1 MSGTS
6 KMMSIEMGGG
16 GSGGGRGVGMVAG
29 GGNIDPS
36 NLHLKKELTQIRK
49 AARVLRD
56 PGTSSSWR
64 SPLNSARSLT
74 KHHYVHHHK
83 NGQIDG
89 NDIASSSEQ
98 FLQLPLQVQSN
109 TNNYS
114 SGNAASDK
122 GNVNV
127 KEKERRVFLYNWR
140 SQRSESE
147 RSKQIGEDYVENS
160 KDEGSFSTQDESVDV
175 DSLSDARNGGG
186 NDSKSDTYLSEKYP
200 SAIFK
205 CKGTDFTP
213 SIMRTI
219 KKKSKRSNYSTASLR
234 HHNEKLQ
241 KQIILSR
248 CAKNVVEGLPGLG
261 LGRDDLVSLVDQ
273 SDDTEDYCNS
283 EDLRRASALSP
294 LLARL
299 KNKGWAPSSTK
310 LLRSHRKEDDSISYS
325 TPALSTSSYNK
336 YGIRNPSTVESWD
349 ATTGSFNDADD
360 EVDDQLDLPGRQG
373 CGIPCYWSK
382 RSTPKSR
389 VGYGSCCSPSLS
401 DTLRRKGSSIF
412 CGSQSMH
419 QRRRHRSSL
428 GSNKRRLSSRTAGQ
442 SLVPLLTNSGNG
454 RGGSSMGSGNSDDEL
469 STNFGE
475 LDLEA
480 LSRLDGRRWSS
491 SCRSQEGLELVALN
505 GEVHEEG
512 SPENVRS
519 LSHKYRPMFFEELIG
534 QNIVVQSL
542 MSAIS
547 RGRIAP
553 VYLFQGPRGT
563 GKTSTARIFAAALN
577 CLATEETKPCGVCR
591 ECSDFISGKSRNL
604 REVDGSNKKG
614 IDNIKNLLKSL
625 SVVHPSALS
634 QFKVFVVDECH
645 VLPSKTW
652 LTFLRL
658 LEKPLPHVVFILITT
673 DIDNVP
679 RAILS
684 RCQKHLF
691 NKISN
696 GEIVTRLRKIAT
708 DENLDIESDALEL
721 IASNADGSL
730 RDAQTMID
738 QLSLFGKR
746 ITISLVNELIGVVS
760 DEKLLDLLELAMSSN
775 ATETVIR
782 ARELMDSGVDP
793 IVLMSQMATLIVDII
808 AGTYPSVDGKH
819 DSFFG
824 GRNLSERELDRLKH
838 ALTLLSEAE
847 KHLRV
852 SSERSTWFTATLLQL
867 GSVPSPDRTH
877 SGSSRRQ
884 SSKAT
889 EEDHVTMLREAAAQK
904 QRIDAQLAPEKS
916 GSAHHNSTSKDNPVS
931 LTDAASFDS
940 NPNQIQFISSE
951 ALAVS
956 QDDCKG
962 GRTALR
968 CMNSKM
974 LANIWLQCIEKCHS
988 KTLRQLLHS
997 HGRLVSISEV
1007 KGGFVAHIGF
1017 GDRNIKTRAE
1027 GFLSSI
1033 TNSFE
1038 IVLRHNVEVKM
1049 ILLPDSLGQK
1059 QMDKN
1064 IVMNLEN
1071 ESIRSNIAVGNSDLD
1086 LCQEPLK
1093 VSRGSFNVSEG
1104 HQMEPFESVAG
1115 NVNMNTS
1122 KESKPEIPVKR
1133 IESIIHEQRLE
1144 TAWLQAME
1152 KGTPG
1157 TMSRLKPERNQV
1169 LPQDGT
1175 YPPNELESMNS
1186 ADVPLQHWEDELNHE
1201 IKALKINDGMAPQK
1215 DHIAKRIDHYPISPS
1230 LLHNSSFASNFSK
1243 DNMGYESGSGA
1254 AGCSGMLCW
1263 NNTRPPRGGKAKQ
1276 GTPLRACKS
1285 GRFSW
1290 FGECAKTRRTDNR
1303 YHR

>member
-1 MSGTS
+1 MS
-6 KMMSIEMGGG
+6 MEMGGG
-16 GSGGGRGVGMVAG
+16 GSGGGGGATVAG
-29 GGNIDPS
+29 GGGIDPS

-49 AARVLRD
+49 AARVLKD
-56 PGTSSSWR
+56 PGTSSTWR
-64 SPLNSARSLT
+64 SPINTARSLT

-89 NDIASSSEQ
+89 NKIASSSEQ
-98 FLQLPLQVQSN
+98 FM

-114 SGNAASDK
+114 NGNGCSDK

-140 SQRSESE
+140 SQKSESE
-147 RSKQIGEDYVENS
+147 ISKHIGEDDVDKE
-160 KDEGSFSTQDESVDV
+160 EGSFSSVDV

-186 NDSKSDTYLSEKYP
+186 NDSKSDTYLSDRYT

-205 CKGTDFTP
+205 CTNTDFTP
-213 SIMRTI
+213 SIRRTI
-219 KKKSKRSNYSTASLR
+219 KKKPKRSNYSSASLV
-234 HHNEKLQ
+234 HHNEKLR

-261 LGRDDLVSLVDQ
+261 LGREDLGSLVDQ

-283 EDLRRASALSP
+283 EDLRRASTLSP

-299 KNKGWAPSSTK
+299 KNKSWSHSPAK
-310 LLRSHRKEDDSISYS
+310 LLRNSRKEDDSITYS

-336 YGIRNPSTVESWD
+336 YGIRTNPSIVESWD

-360 EVDDQLDLPGRQG
+360 EVDDHLDLPGRQG

-389 VGYGSCCSPSLS
+389 GGYGSSCSPSLS

-412 CGSQSMH
+412 CGTH
-419 QRRRHRSSL
+419 QRRHHRMSIS
-428 GSNKRRLSSRTAGQ
+428 SNKRRMNYRGTGQ
-442 SLVPLLTNSGNG
+442 SVPLLTN
-454 RGGSSMGSGNSDDEL
+454 RGGSSICSGNSDDEI

-491 SCRSQEGLELVALN
+491 SCRSQDGLELVALN
-505 GEVHEEG
+505 GLES

-519 LSHKYRPMFFEELIG
+519 LSHKYRPMFFEEVIG

-547 RGRIAP
+547 RKRVAP
-553 VYLFQGPRGT
+553 LYLFQGPRGT
-563 GKTSTARIFAAALN
+563 GKTSTARVFAAALN

-591 ECSDFISGKSRNL
+591 ECADFVSGKNKNL
-604 REVDGSNKKG
+604 VEVDGSNRTG
-614 IDNIKNLLKSL
+614 IEKIKNLLKSL
-625 SVVHPSALS
+625 SVVNHPSPVL

-645 VLPSKTW
+645 LLPSKTW

-658 LEKPLPHVVFILITT
+658 LEKPLPHIVFILVTT
-673 DIDNVP
+673 DVDNVP

-696 GEIVTRLRKIAT
+696 GDIVTRLRKIAN
-708 DENLDIESDALEL
+708 DENLDVESDALEL

-730 RDAQTMID
+730 RDAETMID

-760 DEKLLDLLELAMSSN
+760 DEKLLELLELAMSSN

-808 AGTYPSVDGKH
+808 AGTYPIVDAKH

-824 GRNLSERELDRLKH
+824 GRSLSERELDRLKH
-838 ALTLLSEAE
+838 ALSLLSEAE

-867 GSVPSPDRTH
+867 GSMPSPDRTH

-889 EEDHVTMLREAAAQK
+889 EDDNVIMLRADTQSA
-904 QRIDAQLAPEKS
+904 REKS
-916 GSAHHNSTSKDNPVS
+916 GSPKSFPKG
-931 LTDAASFDS
+931 SFDS
-940 NPNQIQFISSE
+940 NPNNQSQFVGGD
-951 ALAVS
+951 VS
-956 QDDCKG
+956 TILIDDGKS
-962 GRTALR
+962 GRTNLR
-968 CMNSKM
+968 WMNSKM
-974 LANIWLQCIEKCHS
+974 LMNVWIECIEKCHS

-997 HGRLVSISEV
+997 YGRLVSISEV
-1007 KGGFVAHIGF
+1007 KGGFIAHIAF
-1017 GDRNIKTRAE
+1017 GDQYIKTRAE

-1038 IVLRHNVEVKM
+1038 IVLRRNVEVKI
-1049 ILLPDSLGQK
+1049 ILLPDSLPQN
-1059 QMDKN
+1059 QTDKK
-1064 IVMNLEN
+1064 IVMNPETKSMR
-1071 ESIRSNIAVGNSDLD
+1071 SISADLD
-1086 LCQEPLK
+1086 L
-1093 VSRGSFNVSEG
+1093 
-1104 HQMEPFESVAG
+1104 QMENANTG
-1115 NVNMNTS
+1115 TS
-1122 KESKPEIPVKR
+1122 KEMKSNIPVQR
-1133 IESIIHEQRLE
+1133 IESIIREQRLE

-1169 LPQDGT
+1169 LPQDGS
-1175 YPPNELESMNS
+1175 YNSYELEPVNLTEL
-1186 ADVPLQHWEDELNHE
+1186 PLQQQWEDELNHE
-1201 IKALKINDGMAPQK
+1201 IKALKINDGRTVAPQK
-1215 DHIAKRIDHYPISPS
+1215 DQIAKRAEHYPISPS
-1230 LLHNSSFASNFSK
+1230 LLHNSSFVSNFSK
-1243 DNMGYESGSGA
+1243 DNIPKKTEKGNLLRSYLARYRDTNRGQERAVA
-1254 AGCSGMLCW
+1254 AGCSVGITPDL
-1263 NNTRPPRGGKAKQ
+1263 TGGEFQAKH
-1276 GTPLRACKS
+1276 GTPIRARKS

-1290 FGECAKTRRTDNR
+1290 FGECAKSRRPDSSYNR
-1303 YHR
+1303 

>member
-1 MSGTS
+1 
-6 KMMSIEMGGG
+6 MMSTEMGGG
-16 GSGGGRGVGMVAG
+16 GGRGGGGMVAGG

-56 PGTSSSWR
+56 PGTSSTWR
-64 SPLNSARSLT
+64 SPLNSARSLS

-83 NGQIDG
+83 NGQVDG
-89 NDIASSSEQ
+89 NSVVSSSEQ
-98 FLQLPLQVQSN
+98 FLQVPSN
-109 TNNYS
+109 SKNYG
-114 SGNAASDK
+114 SGNVGTEK
-122 GNVNV
+122 GNLIA

-140 SQRSESE
+140 SQKSESE
-147 RSKQIGEDYVENS
+147 RSKQIGEDDVENI
-160 KDEGSFSTQDESVDV
+160 KDDGSYSSHDESVDV
-175 DSLSDARNGGG
+175 DSLSDARNGGE
-186 NDSKSDTYLSEKYP
+186 NDSKSDTYLSEKYS

-205 CKGTDFTP
+205 CRNTDFTP
-213 SIMRTI
+213 SIRRTI
-219 KKKSKRSNYSTASLR
+219 KKKSRRSNCSNASLR
-234 HHNEKLQ
+234 HHKEKLQ
-241 KQIILSR
+241 KHIILSR
-248 CAKNVVEGLPGLG
+248 CAKDVVEGLPGLV
-261 LGRDDLVSLVDQ
+261 LGREDLVDQ

-299 KNKGWAPSSTK
+299 KNKGWPNSSTK
-310 LLRSHRKEDDSISYS
+310 LLRSEQKEDDSISYS

-336 YGIRNPSTVESWD
+336 YGARKPSMVESWD
-349 ATTGSFNDADD
+349 AATGSFNDADD
-360 EVDDQLDLPGRQG
+360 EVEDQLDLPGRHG
-373 CGIPCYWSK
+373 CGIPCYWSR

-389 VGYGSCCSPSLS
+389 VGYRSCCSPSLS
-401 DTLRRKGSSIF
+401 DTLRRRGSSIF
-412 CGSQSMH
+412 CGSQSVH
-419 QRRRHRSSL
+419 QRRHHRSSL
-428 GSNKRRLSSRTAGQ
+428 VSNKRRLGSRTGGQ
-442 SLVPLLTNSGNG
+442 SLVPLLTNSANG
-454 RGGSSMGSGNSDDEL
+454 QGGSSMGSGNSDDEL
-469 STNFGE
+469 STNFEE

-480 LSRLDGRRWSS
+480 LSRLDGRRWS

-505 GEVHEEG
+505 GEVHDES
-512 SPENVRS
+512 SPENARS
-519 LSHKYRPMFFEELIG
+519 LSHKYRPMFFDELVG

-542 MSAIS
+542 MTAVS

-563 GKTSTARIFAAALN
+563 GKTSSARIFAAALN
-577 CLATEETKPCGVCR
+577 CLATEDTKPCGVCR
-591 ECSDFISGKSRNL
+591 ECADFISGKSTCL

-614 IDNIKNLLKSL
+614 VGKIKILLKSL
-625 SVVHPSALS
+625 SVVHPSAPSL
-634 QFKVFVVDECH
+634 FRVFVVNECH
-645 VLPSKTW
+645 LLPSKTW
-652 LTFLRL
+652 LTFLQL

-679 RAILS
+679 RTILS
-684 RCQKHLF
+684 RCQKQLF

-696 GEIVTRLRKIAT
+696 GDIVARLSKIAD
-708 DENLDIESDALEL
+708 DENMDVESDALEL

-730 RDAQTMID
+730 RDAETMLD

-808 AGTYPSVDGKH
+808 AGTYPNVDGKP

-852 SSERSTWFTATLLQL
+852 ASERSTWFTATLLQL
-867 GSVPSPDRTH
+867 GSVASLDRTH

-889 EEDHVTMLREAAAQK
+889 DEDHVIRLRESTAQK
-904 QRIDAQLAPEKS
+904 QRTDSQLEPEKS
-916 GSAHHNSTSKDNPVS
+916 ASPSKSFPRVAHRNSTSKDNPVQQ
-931 LTDAASFDS
+931 TEASSFNP
-940 NPNQIQFISSE
+940 NPNQSQFINSE
-951 ALAVS
+951 ALTAS
-956 QDDCKG
+956 QGDGNG
-962 GRTALR
+962 GRIASR
-968 CMNSKM
+968 CVNSKM
-974 LANIWLQCIEKCHS
+974 LTNIWLQCIEKCHS
-988 KTLRQLLHS
+988 KTLRQLLHA
-997 HGRLVSISEV
+997 HGRLVSICEA
-1007 KGGFVAHIGF
+1007 KGGFVAHVAF

-1038 IVLRHNVEVKM
+1038 MVLQRNVDVK
-1049 ILLPDSLGQK
+1049 IIILPDTLLQK
-1059 QMDKN
+1059 QTDKSTAT
-1064 IVMNLEN
+1064 NLEN
-1071 ESIRSNIAVGNSDLD
+1071 KSTRLNVAVSNCDLNFH
-1086 LCQEPLK
+1086 QEPSKL
-1093 VSRGSFNVSEG
+1093 STGSFNIYGS
-1104 HQMEPFESVAG
+1104 HQMKPFDSIAG
-1115 NVNMNTS
+1115 NPTMSAS
-1122 KESKPEIPVKR
+1122 KENKSGIPVKR

-1157 TMSRLKPERNQV
+1157 SMSHLKPERNQV
-1169 LPQDGT
+1169 LPQDST
-1175 YPPNELESMNS
+1175 YPPNQLEAMNS
-1186 ADVPLQHWEDELNHE
+1186 TDVSVQHWEDELNHE
-1201 IKALKINDGMAPQK
+1201 IKALKISDGAVPQK
-1215 DHIAKRIDHYPISPS
+1215 DQIGRRIDHYPISPS

-1243 DNMGYESGSGA
+1243 ENMGYESGSGA
-1254 AGCSGMLCW
+1254 GGCSGMFCW
-1263 NNTRPPRGGKAKQ
+1263 NNTRPQRRGKAKQ
-1276 GTPLRACKS
+1276 GTPLRSRRS

-1290 FGECAKTRRTDNR
+1290 FGECAKSRRTDSRYNR
-1303 YHR
+1303 